1 MVMMKRIG
9 EMVYAVYDKRG
20 KVVIITSDRKIAEYY
35 ANDCDN
41 GTLPRVE
48 DNASVDDVSND
59 DHVHTSD

>member
-1 MVMMKRIG
+1 MMKRIG
-9 EMVYAVYDKRG
+9 EMRYAVYDENG
-20 KVVIITSDRKIAEYY
+20 KVVVITSCREIAEYY

-48 DNASVDDVSND
+48 DNASVDDVRND